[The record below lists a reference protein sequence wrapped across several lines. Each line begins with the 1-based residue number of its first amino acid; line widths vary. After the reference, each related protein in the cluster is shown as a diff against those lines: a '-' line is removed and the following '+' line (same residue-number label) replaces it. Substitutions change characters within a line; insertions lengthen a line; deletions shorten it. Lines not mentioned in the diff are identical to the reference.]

1 MQAKSFMSEK
11 RGAVRHFYATVIRG
25 EVSDSSVQGYLR
37 AASQIEEIW
46 QQIDEKLATLI
57 SQGTAPWEAYAQ
69 LRYPLA
75 FVRAARTYQVFVQEL
90 LAADA
95 AFDPQT
101 AGYLPPITYD
111 QANALCSQIQP
122 ALQYAIAALGDPAYV
137 PDVPMPLVLG
147 PRIEN
152 EGRPCPVTHLQGI
165 ISATREVREWAAGTL
180 AQYELTVHQIT
191 MPIPAEIAAH
201 LTALQGLLAQAD
213 SQWRFGTDFA
223 GQVTQGQATPEMH
236 MQAEDYLWDALQNY
250 FLLNQTIAMS
260 ELLRRGQSHPT
271 VPGARTDVPAT
282 AYRDLRIRP
291 EDLWRYAAPSARSE
305 LYGTAFGTQAMGDMW
320 QRMSGILSAGA
331 QQYLDEV
338 AAAAARGDVF
348 MVAAMASCPYEPI
361 YRTRRTLPLVGASVP
376 VDDEF
381 HWNFHTNQVEYTQ
394 RFGRTGSWQ
403 ECMQEDRGPR
413 RSSC

>member
-1 MQAKSFMSEK
+1 MQAKSFLSEK
-11 RGAVRHFYATVIRG
+11 RGALRHFYATAIRG
-25 EVSDSSVQGYLR
+25 EVSDASVQGYLR

-75 FVRAARTYQVFVQEL
+75 FIRAARTYQVFVQEL

-111 QANALCSQIQP
+111 QANALCSQMQP
-122 ALQYAIAALGDPAYV
+122 ALQYTIAALDNPAYI
-137 PDVPMPLVLG
+137 PDIPMPLILG

-165 ISATREVREWAAGTL
+165 ISATREVREWAAGLL
-180 AQYELTVHQIT
+180 AEYQHAVNQATAPVPDEIT
-191 MPIPAEIAAH
+191 AH
-201 LTALQGLLAQAD
+201 IHLLQSLLAQGD
-213 SQWRFGTDFA
+213 SQSRFGTDFA

-250 FLLNQTIAMS
+250 FLLNQAVAMP
-260 ELLRRGQSHPT
+260 ELLRAAQSHRPVSGPET
-271 VPGARTDVPAT
+271 STRG
-282 AYRDLRIRP
+282 YRDQRISP

-305 LYGTAFGTQAMGDMW
+305 LYGTPFGTQAMGDMW
-320 QRMSGILSAGA
+320 RRMGGILSAGA

-338 AAAAARGDVF
+338 AAAEARDDVF

-361 YRTRRTLPLVGASVP
+361 YRTRRVLPLVGVSVP
-376 VDDEF
+376 ADDEF
-381 HWNFHTNQVEYTQ
+381 HWNFHTDQVEYTQ

-403 ECMQEDRGPR
+403 ECMQEGRGPG

>member
-1 MQAKSFMSEK
+1 
-11 RGAVRHFYATVIRG
+11 VIRG
-25 EVSDSSVQGYLR
+25 EISDSSVQGYLR

-46 QQIDEKLATLI
+46 QQIDERLAALI

-75 FVRAARTYQVFVQEL
+75 YIRAARTYQVFVKEL

-95 AFDPQT
+95 AFDPRT

-122 ALQYAIAALGDPAYV
+122 ALQYTVAALNDPAYV
-137 PDVPMPLVLG
+137 PGIPTPLVLG

-165 ISATREVREWAAGTL
+165 IAATREVREWATGLL
-180 AQYELTVHQIT
+180 AQYEHSIHQMSTSIPTDIT
-191 MPIPAEIAAH
+191 TH
-201 LTALQGLLAQAD
+201 LTALRGLLAQAD
-213 SQWRFGTDFA
+213 SQWRFGTDFT

-236 MQAEDYLWDALQNY
+236 MQAENYLWDALQNY
-250 FLLNQTIAMS
+250 FLLNQAVAMP
-260 ELLRRGQSHPT
+260 ELLRAAQSRRP
-271 VPGARTDVPAT
+271 VSGPGT
-282 AYRDLRIRP
+282 ASREYRDRRISP
-291 EDLWRYAAPSARSE
+291 EDLWRYSAPSARSE
-305 LYGTAFGTQAMGDMW
+305 LYGTEFGSREMGEMW
-320 QRMSGILSAGA
+320 RRMGGILSAGA

-338 AAAAARGDVF
+338 DDALARNDVY
-348 MVAAMASCPYEPI
+348 VIAVMANCPYEPI
-361 YRTRRTLPLVGASVP
+361 YRTRRPLSIGGTLVP
-376 VDDEF
+376 TDFEF
-381 HWNFHTNQVEYTQ
+381 HWNFHTDQVEDTH

-403 ECMQEDRGPR
+403 EHMKEDRGSR